1 MSFAHDAAMRA
12 AEDLDGRLDT
22 AEKEL
27 SEARATIERLRTD
40 MTALRASE
48 VAAVA
53 RASKLALDLQT
64 MQGEA
69 AEARRD
75 VRHRDETIAS
85 LRLTVRETSSAC
97 QTLVERCERAES
109 ARDES
114 AGSAEALRK
123 RAEQLTLERG
133 FTDAEQKRDMADLRA
148 RLERERHEAAK
159 NHDETVRLN
168 AEVARLKRTLETAT
182 PWEVSSPPTDE
193 ELRAL
198 FRRWSTGP
206 EQYQADCDLLIA
218 AITDLRDQLR
228 EIRRTVI
235 ASVRGEE
242 YAATLNGPALDEYA
256 GSTGEDVANLAARM
270 RAMQAERDESRT
282 AQKES
287 LVKMLRHRDTL
298 AALLRTVRRERAER
312 AAWLASLPDGSCG
325 NPPPAALVAAE
336 AATGEMLRAMEEGR

>member
-1 MSFAHDAAMRA
+1 MTFAHDAAVRA
-12 AEDLDGRLDT
+12 TEDLDGRLDV
-22 AEKEL
+22 AEEEL

-64 MQGEA
+64 AQSEA

-114 AGSAEALRK
+114 
-123 RAEQLTLERG
+123 
-133 FTDAEQKRDMADLRA
+133 
-148 RLERERHEAAK
+148 
-159 NHDETVRLN
+159 
-168 AEVARLKRTLETAT
+168 
-182 PWEVSSPPTDE
+182 
-193 ELRAL
+193 
-198 FRRWSTGP
+198 
-206 EQYQADCDLLIA
+206 
-218 AITDLRDQLR
+218 
-228 EIRRTVI
+228 
-235 ASVRGEE
+235 
-242 YAATLNGPALDEYA
+242 
-256 GSTGEDVANLAARM
+256 
-270 RAMQAERDESRT
+270 RT

-287 LVKMLRHRDTL
+287 LVKMLRHRDAL

-312 AAWLASLPDGSCG
+312 EAWLVSLPGGSCG